1 MRAST
6 PQRNGST
13 MSSEPEAVR
22 GYLSIVL
29 HSGEV
34 FDTAIDEAPLARWQE
49 YGEVI
54 VSGTKLAIRE
64 PLPDGTEFFVNPQN
78 IKYVR
83 FIEVSG

>member
-1 MRAST
+1 
-6 PQRNGST
+6 
-13 MSSEPEAVR
+13 MSNEAETVK
-22 GYLSIVL
+22 GYLRIVL

-64 PLPDGTEFFVNPQN
+64 VLEDGTEFFVNPQN

-83 FIEVSG
+83 LIEVGG